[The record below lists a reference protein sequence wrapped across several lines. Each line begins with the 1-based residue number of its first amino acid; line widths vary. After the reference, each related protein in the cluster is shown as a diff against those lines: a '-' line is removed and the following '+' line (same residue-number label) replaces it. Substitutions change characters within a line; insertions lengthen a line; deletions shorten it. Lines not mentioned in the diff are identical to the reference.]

1 MKVFR
6 RVSGV
11 GPKGLENVH
20 GSATPPSDS
29 AVGKRRVL
37 GVYRDVW
44 EEVSCMVDL
53 DLFCCRACGSRRIF
67 FVDESKEVLFCSDC
81 GEKSF
86 VSDFYDEWCQAG
98 EECL

>member
-1 MKVFR
+1 MNEFQKDR
-6 RVSGV
+6 LR
-11 GPKGLENVH
+11 E
-20 GSATPPSDS
+20 
-29 AVGKRRVL
+29 
-37 GVYRDVW
+37 DVW

-53 DLFCCRACGSRRIF
+53 DLFRCRACGSRRIF